1 MAGQYVGFAAI
12 VGVSLCG
19 VWTTLAI
26 PHRWFH
32 FLGVLPL
39 VVSTGSGSE
48 MRQAVGVAV
57 FFGMLGVT
65 LFGLIFTP
73 IFYVLVRNL
82 ADRRYDKKAVASG

>member
-1 MAGQYVGFAAI
+1 M
-12 VGVSLCG
+12 
-19 VWTTLAI
+19 
-26 PHRWFH
+26 
-32 FLGVLPL
+32 LPL
-39 VVSTGSGSE
+39 VVSAGSGAE

-82 ADRRYDKKAVASG
+82 ADRSSRHSPAPIA